1 MSCHSFRLY
10 ILYTSFLIFEAQR
23 VLKMKNACAF
33 EQDSNTVFLSG
44 KGETTLHSYEV
55 THFSALTKAP
65 HSLSGPG
72 G

>member
-1 MSCHSFRLY
+1 MSCQSIRLNILY
-10 ILYTSFLIFEAQR
+10 ISFLIFEAQR

-55 THFSALTKAP
+55 TQFSD
-65 HSLSGPG
+65 
-72 G
+72 